1 MDEKAIKLVSDKK
14 SYKVG
19 ETAHV
24 LAMLPADKAHLLVTT
39 ELASVI
45 TVRQIDAPGRSIVID
60 VPIDRKYEPNVYLDV
75 SLSKTATCITR
86 AS

>member
-1 MDEKAIKLVSDKK
+1 MKYRDFDEKSIKLVPDKK
-14 SYKVG
+14 SYKPG

-39 ELASVI
+39 ELSEVL

-60 VPIDRKYEPNVYLDV
+60 VPIEKQVRAEC
-75 SLSKTATCITR
+75 LSRRVVCQR
-86 AS
+86 Q